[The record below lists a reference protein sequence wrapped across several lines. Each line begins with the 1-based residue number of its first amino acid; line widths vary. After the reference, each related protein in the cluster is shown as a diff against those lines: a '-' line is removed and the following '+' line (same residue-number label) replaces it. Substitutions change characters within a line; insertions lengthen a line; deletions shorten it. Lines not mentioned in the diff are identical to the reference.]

1 MPAAPL
7 ARFATVHWLK
17 FPGIVTP
24 ETLRLGESPSRCTCY
39 KLGPDGPV
47 GADGLRT
54 PSNVWCA
61 VALFEDR
68 TPAEAAL
75 EQHARFLPSFGEAVE
90 SWHALLLPVAHR
102 GECNHF
108 ERANPRPMFEIGAD
122 DPGGPLFVM
131 TTAGYVPPPALERVV
146 DFRRHVDKVRH
157 WLEQSIDGRIAS
169 QVFAP
174 HTLGDDGVTMT
185 LWRSDA
191 AMIDAMYRPGIHRE
205 QIDRHKRDKLAD
217 RTSFTRFRVLATR
230 GAWGGRDLLA
240 LARGAAV
247 V

>member
-1 MPAAPL
+1 MAAAPI

-17 FPGIVTP
+17 FPSVATP
-24 ETLRLGESPSRCTCY
+24 DTLRLGESPARCVSY
-39 KLGPDGPV
+39 KVGPDGPV
-47 GADGLRT
+47 GPDGLRV

-61 VALFEDR
+61 VALFGER
-68 TPAEAAL
+68 AAAEAAL
-75 EQHARFLPSFGEAVE
+75 AAHERFLPSFESATE

-102 GECNHF
+102 GECNHL
-108 ERANPRPMFEIGAD
+108 ERANPRPLFEIGAE

-146 DFRRHVDKVRH
+146 DFRRHVDKVRY
-157 WLEQSIDGRIAS
+157 WLEESINGRVAS

-185 LWRSDA
+185 LWASDA
-191 AMIDAMYRPGIHRE
+191 AMVDAMYRPGIHRE
-205 QIDRHKRDKLAD
+205 QIERHKRDKLAD

-230 GAWGGRDLLA
+230 GTWGGSDPLD
-240 LARGAAV
+240 LARRGV
-247 V
+247 S